1 MGTRAPRLYP
11 AMRAAA
17 VLARTGGLLSRGTG
31 DGLDRPVAHGVDGDV
46 DMVLVVGRVAAP
58 ACHVAP
64 AIAGAL
70 VVPDVLVPDDVVDAQ
85 LLGVGPRPPGQPEAE
100 SPPRLG
106 LVVGDHA
113 VDGATTRVVRQ

>member
-11 AMRAAA
+11 ATWPYG
-17 VLARTGGLLSRGTG
+17 ARSCGQPALRGAG
-31 DGLDRPVAHGVDGDV
+31 PGLDRPVARGVDGDV

-58 ACHVAP
+58 AGHVAP